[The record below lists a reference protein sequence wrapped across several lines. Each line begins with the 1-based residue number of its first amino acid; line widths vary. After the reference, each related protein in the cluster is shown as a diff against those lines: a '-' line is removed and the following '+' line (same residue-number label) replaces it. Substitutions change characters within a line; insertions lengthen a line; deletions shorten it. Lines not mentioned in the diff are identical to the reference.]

1 MDQITLQEFN
11 QLIQHQADPSLTFY
25 MPAIKKGR
33 EIQQNAVRFKNLVA
47 EAEERLESKG
57 FGRTERESFLKPLWD
72 FEEDRDY
79 WQNQERGLAVFLS
92 PETLKMYR
100 LPLEFSEMVVLDSRF
115 HIKPLLPLFLEN
127 ERYYLLTLGKG
138 DIHLYAGT
146 RFDLAELDLPDTPT
160 SLEEALKYD
169 EPVSSQQ
176 YQEGAAGSTQQSA
189 IFHGHDQEKDEKS
202 NIKRFFQMVDQGVM
216 EVISGSSVPLL
227 LAGLEYL
234 QPIYRQVNSYKPLRE
249 EGIQTNPDQLDQET
263 LHQEAWKILS
273 ADISEARSQAYNRYK
288 SLENGKTTAQLVE
301 ILSAAYH
308 ARIDT
313 LFVELGGEAW
323 GNFDPESGSL
333 EFLSREDPASRDL
346 VDLAVIHTLLNGGQ
360 VLILDQEELEQ
371 ESNSGAAAI
380 LRY

>member
-33 EIQQNAVRFKNLVA
+33 EIQQNAVRFKNLIA
-47 EAEERLESKG
+47 EAEERLESRG
-57 FGRTERESFLKPLWD
+57 FGRTERESFLKPLYGLED
-72 FEEDRDY
+72 DRDY

-169 EPVSSQQ
+169 EPVSSLQ

-189 IFHGHDQEKDEKS
+189 IFHGHEQEKDEKS
-202 NIKRFFQMVDQGVM
+202 NIKRFFQMVDQGVR

-234 QPIYRQVNSYKPLRE
+234 QPIYRQVNSYQLLRE
-249 EGIQTNPDQLDQET
+249 EGIQTNPDQLDQES
-263 LHQEAWKILS
+263 LHQKAWEILS
-273 ADISEARSQAYNRYK
+273 ADISESRSQAYDHYK

-313 LFVELGGEAW
+313 LFVELEGEVW
-323 GNFDPESGSL
+323 GNFDLESGSL

-346 VDLAVIHTLLNGGQ
+346 VDLALIHTLLNGGQ
-360 VLILDQEELEQ
+360 VQILDQEELEL
-371 ESNSGAAAI
+371 EGNSSAAAI